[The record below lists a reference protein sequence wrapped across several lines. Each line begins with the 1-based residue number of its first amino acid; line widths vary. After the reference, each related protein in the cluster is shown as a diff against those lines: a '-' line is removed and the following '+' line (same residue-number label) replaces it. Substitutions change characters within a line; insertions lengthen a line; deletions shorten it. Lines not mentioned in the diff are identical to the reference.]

1 MNTYEKLYA
10 FLVGQ
15 VDDTIQ
21 LICENLM
28 TGCHG
33 FNELNAVGE
42 KLRNALLTAEDMY
55 LDEEEA
61 DETEDTEEEA

>member
-1 MNTYEKLYA
+1 MDTYKRLYA

-21 LICENLM
+21 SICENLM
-28 TGCHG
+28 AGRYG
-33 FNELNAVGE
+33 FHELNAVGE
-42 KLRNALLTAEDMY
+42 KLRDALMVAEDMY
-55 LDEEEA
+55 LDAEEA

>member
-1 MNTYEKLYA
+1 MVDYQKLYA

-28 TGCHG
+28 TDHHG
-33 FNELNAVGE
+33 WKEFNAVGE
-42 KLRNALLTAEDMY
+42 KLRNALLAVEEIV
-55 LDEEEA
+55 LSDEE
-61 DETEDTEEEA
+61 D